1 MTGGLYCCTTILRK
15 IALLFFFLLIAFFFF
30 FSSLSSSYSV
40 LFYDSAAQMRAFI
53 DAALFHGLLYSSVIG
68 KHAIYLYVF
77 LCIILYYP
85 SEQVEILF
93 H

>member
-1 MTGGLYCCTTILRK
+1 MLHDNLAENCVTI
-15 IALLFFFLLIAFFFF
+15 FFSLDRIFFF

-53 DAALFHGLLYSSVIG
+53 DAALFHGLLYSSAIG
-68 KHAIYLYVF
+68 KHAIYHICIPMYY
-77 LCIILYYP
+77 IILYYP

>member
-1 MTGGLYCCTTILRK
+1 MLHDNLAENCVTI
-15 IALLFFFLLIAFFFF
+15 FFSLDRIFFF

-40 LFYDSAAQMRAFI
+40 LFYDSAAQMRVFI

>member
-1 MTGGLYCCTTILRK
+1 MLHDNLAENCVTI
-15 IALLFFFLLIAFFFF
+15 FFSLDRIFFF